1 MPDNVN
7 TAAAAEPQAATPENG
22 GLRVIK
28 TVTTNR
34 AAEPASPD
42 SGAATSAD
50 PNNGT
55 TDLIAEYRKSI
66 SQKTGVEFKS
76 DDEIIE
82 RLTKLT
88 AYEQELNTL
97 KNKNPYDGLDPL
109 AVDMDKATKSGID
122 INLYWEARQ
131 MDPDKLDAKESL
143 RREYLLKHAV
153 PGVDSKVLERRFERE
168 FQTKYGIIDRQ
179 MDETE
184 RESSKDQIEA
194 AKDDLATDSVLA
206 KRYLQDWKQ
215 KNVTIPDPAKNGPS
229 QEELAQKRDEYL
241 NRVDSFV
248 DGSDTLE
255 IPVGDKVFKY
265 GLDEHRDDIRNALK
279 NPVEALK
286 EILGVDVQTGA
297 IDEQRFGASIA
308 ALMAFDGI
316 GQKLAEFGVE
326 QFNHQT
332 ITQRTTTPAPPQ
344 QQLGGAIP
352 ERTHDQKV
360 GDAFAAL
367 KEQRRRTG

>member
-1 MPDNVN
+1 MPDSVN
-7 TAAAAEPQAATPENG
+7 TAAAAEPQAATPESG

-34 AAEPASPD
+34 PPEGANPTQGEGSPAPGSETPD
-42 SGAATSAD
+42 PIS
-50 PNNGT
+50 
-55 TDLIAEYRKSI
+55 EYRKTI
-66 SQKTGVEFKS
+66 GQKVGFEIKS

-82 RLTKLT
+82 RLTKLN

-97 KNKNPYDGLDPL
+97 KNKNPYEGLDPL
-109 AVDMDKATKSGID
+109 AVDMDKASKAGID

-131 MDPDKLDAKESL
+131 MEPDKLDAKESL
-143 RREYLLKHAV
+143 RKEYLLKHTV
-153 PGVDSKVLERRFERE
+153 PGVDSKILERRFERE
-168 FQTKYGIIDRQ
+168 FNTKYGIIDRQ
-179 MDETE
+179 LDEAE
-184 RESSKDQIEA
+184 RESNRELIEA
-194 AKDDLATDSVLA
+194 AKDDLATDSAIA
-206 KRYLQDWKQ
+206 KRYLQEWKQ
-215 KNVTIPDPAKNGPS
+215 KNVTIPGPAQNGPS
-229 QEELAQKRDEYL
+229 QEELTQKREEYL

-255 IPVGDKVFKY
+255 IPVGDTVFND
-265 GLDEHRDDIRNALK
+265 GLDDHKDDIRNALK
-279 NPVEALK
+279 NPVDALK

-297 IDEQRFGASIA
+297 IDEQKFGASIA

-352 ERTHDQKV
+352 ERTHEQKV

-367 KEQRRRTG
+367 KEQRRRAG